1 MKCIVCRQ
9 AETRPGTTTVTLE
22 RQGATLVLKDVPAQV
37 CTNCGEDYV
46 DDAVAGAL
54 LQSAEQMVVSGT
66 RVEIRSYA
74 ATV

>member
-9 AETRPGTTTVTLE
+9 AETRSGKTTVTLE

-37 CTNCGEDYV
+37 CPNCGEDYV

-54 LQSAEQMVVSGT
+54 LQSAEQMVASGT
-66 RVEIRSYA
+66 QVDIRSYA
-74 ATV
+74 AAV